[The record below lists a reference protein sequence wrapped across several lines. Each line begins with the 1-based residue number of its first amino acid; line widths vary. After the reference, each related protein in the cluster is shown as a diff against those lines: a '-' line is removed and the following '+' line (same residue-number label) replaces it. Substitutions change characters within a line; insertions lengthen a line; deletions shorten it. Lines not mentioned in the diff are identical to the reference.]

1 MAKENVKALCLRFD
15 LDDEEEL
22 KAYDHL
28 QNRDKAEFG
37 SYTKLVSRAVN
48 EFFER
53 RARLEADPTRNY
65 AIEQISGNNGAQ
77 EIADAY
83 NTYVGLGLPPGPICN
98 PGNDAIYAALFP
110 DDTNYYYFRHDKFG
124 KIYMAK
130 TQAEHDRNGI
140 EVLRVNSR

>member
-53 RARLEADPTRNY
+53 KSRLKDDPYFETREKEDAFIARVLDAVRHSAPSLPVSQETEA
-65 AIEQISGNNGAQ
+65 AEQDENVEAMFAFLDGF
-77 EIADAY
+77 E
-83 NTYVGLGLPPGPICN
+83 
-98 PGNDAIYAALFP
+98 
-110 DDTNYYYFRHDKFG
+110 
-124 KIYMAK
+124 
-130 TQAEHDRNGI
+130 
-140 EVLRVNSR
+140 

>member
-28 QNRDKAEFG
+28 QNRDKTEYG

-53 RARLEADPTRNY
+53 RSRLSDDPYFETREKEDAFIARVLDAVRHLAPSLPASQEAE
-65 AIEQISGNNGAQ
+65 AAEQDENVEAMFAFLDG
-77 EIADAY
+77 
-83 NTYVGLGLPPGPICN
+83 
-98 PGNDAIYAALFP
+98 
-110 DDTNYYYFRHDKFG
+110 FG
-124 KIYMAK
+124 
-130 TQAEHDRNGI
+130 
-140 EVLRVNSR
+140 